1 MSSSGMHE
9 YAFFLGCIAPNRY
22 PGCEAAAIATSRR
35 VGIELLPLKG
45 ASCCPAPGAFG
56 SIDLNVWY
64 AMAARNV
71 VLAEQ
76 MGKDIALICNGCY
89 KSIYEVNHILK
100 HNDEL
105 RDNVN
110 EVLAVTDMEFKGSI
124 NVWHL
129 AELYYDEKICGVQKI
144 ADSVTRPLNG
154 VKVAVHYGCHLMKP
168 AKERHFGDTENPM
181 WIEALVDALGAESVQ
196 YRNKMQ
202 CCGAGGGVR
211 GFDLAH
217 ALDITNEKMINLRE
231 VGADALTEV
240 CPFCQLQYDR
250 GQIEIKEKF
259 GVEYGL
265 PVLHYN
271 ELLGLAQGMSPQ
283 ELALDLHAIDC
294 TPFLEKIL

>member
-1 MSSSGMHE
+1 MTGDKHQ

-22 PGCEAAAIATSRR
+22 PGCEAAAIKTSEK

-45 ASCCPAPGAFG
+45 GSCCPAPGAFG

-71 VLAEQ
+71 VLAEE
-76 MGKDIALICNGCY
+76 MNMDIALICNGCY
-89 KSIYEVNHILK
+89 KSIYEVNHVLK

-105 RDNVN
+105 RDGVN
-110 EVLAVTDMEFKGSI
+110 EVLAEVDMEFKGSI
-124 NVWHL
+124 DVWHL
-129 AELYYDEKICGVQKI
+129 AELYYDPKICGVEKLR
-144 ADSVTRPLNG
+144 STVTRPLTDT
-154 VKVAVHYGCHLMKP
+154 KIAVHYGCHLMKP
-168 AKERHFGDTENPM
+168 TKERHFGDAENPM
-181 WIEALVDALGAESVQ
+181 WIEELVEALGAEAVQ

-211 GFDLAH
+211 GYDIVH
-217 ALDITNEKMINLRE
+217 SLDITNEKMINLRE

-250 GQIEIKEKF
+250 GQVEIKENF
-259 GVEYGL
+259 GQEYNL
-265 PVLHYN
+265 PVLHFN
-271 ELLGLAQGMSPQ
+271 ELLGLAQGMSPD

-294 TPFLEKIL
+294 KPFLDKIL

>member
-1 MSSSGMHE
+1 MSGNMHQ

-22 PGCEAAAIATSRR
+22 PGCEAAAIKTSAK

-56 SIDLNVWY
+56 SADLNVWY

-76 MGKDIALICNGCY
+76 MKMDIALICNGCY

-105 RDNVN
+105 RDGVN
-110 EVLAVTDMEFKGSI
+110 EVLKEIDMEYKGSI
-124 NVWHL
+124 DVWHL
-129 AELYYDEKICGVQKI
+129 AELYYDPKICGIEKI
-144 ADSVTRPLNG
+144 RESVSRPLSG
-154 VKVAVHYGCHLMKP
+154 TKIAVHYGCHLMKP
-168 AKERHFGDTENPM
+168 KKERHFGETDNPM
-181 WIEALVDALGAESVQ
+181 WIEELVEALGAEAVQ
-196 YRNKMQ
+196 YRNKML

-211 GFDLAH
+211 GFDIVH
-217 ALDITNEKMINLRE
+217 SLDITNEKMINLVE
-231 VGADALTEV
+231 AGADALTEV

-250 GQIEIKEKF
+250 GQIEIEEKF
-259 GVEYGL
+259 GIKYGL

-283 ELALDLHAIDC
+283 ELALDLHGIDC
-294 TPFLEKIL
+294 KPFLDKIL

>member
-1 MSSSGMHE
+1 MSGNKHQ

-22 PGCEAAAIATSRR
+22 PGCEAAAIRTSAK

-76 MGKDIALICNGCY
+76 MNMDITLICNGCY
-89 KSIYEVNHILK
+89 KSIWEVNHILK

-105 RDNVN
+105 RDGVN
-110 EVLAVTDMEFKGSI
+110 EVLKEIDMEFKGTI
-124 NVWHL
+124 DVWHL
-129 AELYYDEKICGVQKI
+129 AELYYDPAICGVDKI
-144 ADSVTRPLNG
+144 RASVTRPLTG
-154 VKVAVHYGCHLMKP
+154 TKIAVHYGCHLMKP
-168 AKERHFGDTENPM
+168 KKERHFGDTENPM
-181 WIEALVDALGAESVQ
+181 WVDELVEALGAEAVQ

-211 GFDLAH
+211 GFDIVH
-217 ALDITNEKMINLRE
+217 SLDITNEKLINVKE
-231 VGADALTEV
+231 VGADAITEV
-240 CPFCQLQYDR
+240 CPFCQLEYDR
-250 GQIEIKEKF
+250 GQIEIAEKF
-259 GVEYGL
+259 GIKYGL
-265 PVLHYN
+265 PVLHFN

-294 TPFLEKIL
+294 KPFLEKIL